1 MAQRVVTELT
11 DDLDGTTIENGAGET
26 VTFALDGTSYEIDLS
41 AKNAEKMRKA
51 FQTYIDGGRKVG
63 GGTSR
68 RGRPAAATKS
78 STADAK
84 AIRAWAV
91 EQGIEMSARGR
102 IPSEVAEQYR
112 AALNG

>member
-11 DDLDGTTIENGAGET
+11 DDLDGTTIEDGAGET

-41 AKNAEKMRKA
+41 ANNAEKMRKV

-63 GGTSR
+63 GSTR
-68 RGRPAAATKS
+68 RGRPAATKS

-112 AALNG
+112 AALKA

>member
-41 AKNAEKMRKA
+41 AKNAEKLRKA

-63 GGTSR
+63 GGSSR
-68 RGRPAAATKS
+68 RGRQAATKS
-78 STADAK
+78 SAADAK

-112 AALNG
+112 AALNA